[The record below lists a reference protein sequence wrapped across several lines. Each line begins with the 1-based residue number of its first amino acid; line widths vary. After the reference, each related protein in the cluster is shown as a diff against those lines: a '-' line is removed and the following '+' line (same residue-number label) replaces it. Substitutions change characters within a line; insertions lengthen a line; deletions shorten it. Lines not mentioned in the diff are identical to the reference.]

1 MNIDAR
7 SAHRS
12 YPSTPSG
19 YLKAFSRKAS
29 LAAIAIGVIVILGWA
44 FDLAILKSVIPG
56 LVTMKANTALGLM
69 ASGAALRLWHH
80 SDRETPDR
88 FSSFG
93 SLALSLLVVLLGLL
107 TLIQYGFDLDFGI
120 DQLLFEEVP
129 DAVDAA
135 ARGRMAPNTALNFL
149 FVGSALVLL
158 GQRAYFPAQGLAA
171 IAFLVAYL
179 GLLGHAYAIPLFY
192 SVGSYTGMAIHTAI
206 SFILLAL
213 GILGASPN
221 WGGMATVTSNL
232 AGGIVARR
240 LLPWVLFV
248 PPILGGVILWG
259 YRRETYPSELGFA
272 FRSILGVAIFGALV
286 WWNARR
292 LNALD
297 AQRQQFQ
304 RALLES
310 ERRFHAI
317 FDQTFQF
324 TGLLA
329 PDGTLL
335 EVNQTALDFGGL
347 RREDAIG
354 KPFWQVR
361 WWTLSPQTQEQL
373 QEAVARARTG
383 EFIRYEVDV
392 RGAGDT
398 VATIDFSLKPV
409 TDAAGRVTLL
419 IPEGRD
425 ISDLKQ
431 VEAQLRESEERFRRA
446 FEDAATGEALV
457 ATDGCFLRV
466 NRSLCELL
474 GYSESELLATSFQA
488 ITHPNDLEIDLGYV
502 QQMLAGEIRTYQME
516 KRYLHKGDRII
527 WALLSVSLVRDAQ
540 NRPLYF
546 VSQIQ
551 DITQF
556 KQAQAQTKALV
567 AQLESSN
574 RELEEFAFVVSHDLL
589 APLNKIQMLED
600 LLQEEY
606 GEILGESG
614 REYLER
620 MGQVKRRMDTLIKD
634 LLALS
639 RVTTQAQPFV
649 LVDMNAIAQEVLS
662 DLEAQIEQTGAAVT
676 VGELPTLEADPLQMR
691 QLLQNL
697 LENALKFHQPEEPP
711 KVTIAQKGLPAS
723 PLCQII
729 VKDRGIG
736 FEEEYGEQI
745 FEAFQ
750 RLHSRRRYP
759 GTGLGLTIC
768 DKIVKRHQGSVTASS
783 ILGQGATFIVTLP
796 LRQVHRA

>member
-1 MNIDAR
+1 M
-7 SAHRS
+7 
-12 YPSTPSG
+12 
-19 YLKAFSRKAS
+19 
-29 LAAIAIGVIVILGWA
+29 GVTVILGWA
-44 FDLAILKSVIPG
+44 FDITVLKSIVPG
-56 LVTMKANTALGLM
+56 LVTMKANTALGIT
-69 ASGAALRLWHH
+69 ASGVALRLWHH
-80 SDRETPDR
+80 SDRKTPDR
-88 FSSFG
+88 FFSFG
-93 SLALSLLVVLLGLL
+93 SLTIALFVILLGLL
-107 TLIQYGFDLDFGI
+107 TLIQYGFGIDFDI

-129 DAVDAA
+129 GAVDAA

-149 FVGSALVLL
+149 LVGSALVLL
-158 GQRAYFPAQGLAA
+158 GRRAYWAAQGLAA

-179 GLLGHAYAIPLFY
+179 GLIGYAYAIPLFY

-206 SFILLAL
+206 SFVLLSL
-213 GILGASPN
+213 GILGACPN

-248 PPILGGVILWG
+248 PPLLGGLILWG

-292 LNALD
+292 LNTLD

-310 ERRFHAI
+310 ERRFRAI

-335 EVNQTALDFGGL
+335 EANQTALDFGGL
-347 RREDAIG
+347 RREEAIG

-373 QEAVARARTG
+373 RDAISRARTG

-392 RGAGDT
+392 RGAGDA

-409 TDAAGRVTLL
+409 IDAAGRVTLL
-419 IPEGRD
+419 IPEGRN
-425 ISDLKQ
+425 ISDIKQ
-431 VEAQLRESEERFRRA
+431 VEQELRASAAQLRESEERFRRA
-446 FEDAATGEALV
+446 FDDAATGEALV
-457 ATDGCFLRV
+457 ATDGYFLRV

-488 ITHPNDLEIDLGYV
+488 ITHPNDLDIDLGYV

-516 KRYLHKGDRII
+516 KRYFHKCDRII
-527 WALLSVSLVRDAQ
+527 WALLSVSLVRDSQ

-556 KQAQAQTKALV
+556 KQAQAQTKTLI

-600 LLQEEY
+600 LLQEDY
-606 GEILGESG
+606 GEILGEAG

-620 MGQVKRRMDTLIKD
+620 IGQVRGRMDTLIQD

-649 LVDMNAIAQEVLS
+649 SVDLNAIAQEVLL
-662 DLEAQIEQTGAAVT
+662 DLEAQIEQTGAVVT

-697 LENALKFHQPEEPP
+697 LENALKFHEPEESS
-711 KVTIAQKGLPAS
+711 KVKIEQKVPPAS

-729 VKDRGIG
+729 VKDCGIG

-768 DKIVKRHQGSVTASS
+768 DKIVKRHQGSITASS
-783 ILGQGATFIVTLP
+783 VPGQGATFIVTLP
-796 LRQVHRA
+796 VRQVH